1 MEKNFVGEKIAAL
14 LEAKKIGVD
23 ELAERSGLSM
33 TQIELLLKSD
43 DIPSLA
49 PLIKIARGLG
59 VRLGTL
65 LDDNELH
72 GPAICRAT
80 EQHATFS
87 SQMSYANSHLDFFSM
102 AGNKSGRHF
111 EPFMIEVKPSSNDAT
126 KVLSSHEG
134 EEFLYVLSGSIRVD
148 YGKQVYELS
157 AGDSIYY
164 DSIVNHLVSAAND
177 APARILAI
185 VYTPF

>member
-1 MEKNFVGEKIAAL
+1 MEKNFVAEKIAAL
-14 LEAKKIGVD
+14 LDAKKIGID
-23 ELAERSGLSM
+23 DLAERSGLSM
-33 TQIELLLKSD
+33 AQIELLLKSD

-65 LDDNELH
+65 LDDNEWH
-72 GPAICRAT
+72 GPAICRAN

-87 SQMSYANSHLDFFSM
+87 SQMTNANSHLDFFSM
-102 AGNKSGRHF
+102 AGNKAGRHF
-111 EPFMIEVKPSSNDAT
+111 EPFMIDVKPNNTT

-134 EEFLYVLSGSIRVD
+134 EEFLYVLSGSVRID
-148 YGKQVYELS
+148 YGKQVYELTQ
-157 AGDSIYY
+157 GDSIYY

-177 APARILAI
+177 EPARILAI